1 MTAIHK
7 DADRLETTEE
17 VNAQGWA
24 WGDRRG
30 LNAKVGNVKFNLLPD
45 DKVYRVEVSGKFVY
59 DTSIPGR
66 EADADCFLDPTRTDR
81 ATRWTAN
88 WSLVAGAPDSDGLLD
103 VKVAQGGTEQLLD
116 WIPIK
121 PMDSTQGDPR
131 CSADHT
137 YFTTITTI
145 KAGTGLLPVTFS
157 INETEFSDNSGD
169 QITITVFRK
178 PIVLPQRE
186 WVGKKYM
193 CPRWKNDKTSQFD
206 YKKTVGALQTADVK
220 IDAHDDPQEILNP
233 SDLSAK
239 DIYDVNLNSRTD
251 DRLPHFGEAG
261 HWGVYT
267 CNFALPDTTYR
278 ITASGTWWF
287 VTYTYMAGVKS
298 AWFEK
303 NGATFAAFPALADAE
318 CAQGAREHDLAK
330 FTEPVVV
337 AQGESL
343 GKAWLDQRYTDTSNP
358 GVVIDYLDVELNHG
372 QIDWKPAPG
381 TEFAPQAPPGAA
393 HSSRGQCSSTHVY
406 SALWTPLTPPQ
417 GGTAQWGAGPM
428 LVRVKDL
435 RQGALYLENDNQ
447 GVVTVQIRKVAPVTP
462 DGIGPPAS
470 APAEQVQLPT
480 NALPVTGRLP
490 PLAQGLLIL
499 ALAAILT
506 RLAMAPARCRLKLQS
521 KRR

>member
-88 WSLVAGAPDSDGLLD
+88 WSLVAGAPTRTAFSTSRSRKG
-103 VKVAQGGTEQLLD
+103 VPSSSWTGSPSSR
-116 WIPIK
+116 WIL
-121 PMDSTQGDPR
+121 PR
-131 CSADHT
+131 VIPAAAR
-137 YFTTITTI
+137 TTPTSPRSPRSRR
-145 KAGTGLLPVTFS
+145 APASSRTFS